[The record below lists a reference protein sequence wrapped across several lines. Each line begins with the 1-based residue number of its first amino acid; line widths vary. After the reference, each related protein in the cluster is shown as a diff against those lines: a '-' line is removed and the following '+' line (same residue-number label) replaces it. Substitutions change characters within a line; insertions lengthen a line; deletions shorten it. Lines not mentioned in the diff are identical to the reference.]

1 MPWCPKCRNEYVEGM
16 IVCADCGVDLVETL
30 EERKGSPLIF
40 GDRGQME
47 RLKDFLTYN
56 QLKSTALWE
65 DKEEGVF
72 ELYVSDA
79 ERQKA
84 SLAVRVFLQQ
94 EAEKESVNKPSEK
107 KGNGPATED
116 SGMDVGDDGMPL
128 ESVSGMEDEAEG
140 TGQAESADAKGNSS
154 AGYRG
159 VYQNSAQKAEENR
172 SSGYLLTTI
181 GGIGLIAIVLIFFD
195 VIRLPAAMA
204 NKFMVCIVMG
214 ALFAL
219 FFVMGILSIKS
230 SKTLSQKAEEENS
243 LTNEIK
249 KWCGENVNAR
259 KVDEGL
265 FVEGECGEE
274 MKYFKRAEKMKGM
287 ISHQFM
293 NLDEGFLDSFIDDY
307 YPVVFEQESGKY
319 EDNNHSSR

>member
-1 MPWCPKCRNEYVEGM
+1 MPWCPKCRNEYVEG
-16 IVCADCGVDLVETL
+16 IKVCADCGVDLVEML
-30 EERKGSPLIF
+30 EEGKGSPLIF
-40 GDRGQME
+40 GERGQME

-56 QLKSTALWE
+56 KLKSAALSE

-72 ELYVSDA
+72 ELYVSDE

-84 SLAVRVFLQQ
+84 ALAVRVFLQQ
-94 EAEKESVNKPSEK
+94 EMEKESGNKPSIE
-107 KGNGPATED
+107 ER
-116 SGMDVGDDGMPL
+116 GMDAGDGGMTP
-128 ESVSGMEDEAEG
+128 
-140 TGQAESADAKGNSS
+140 ESADEMDHETQGRGQEEEDGGKSPS
-154 AGYRG
+154 VQYKG

-181 GGIGLIAIVLIFFD
+181 GGLGLIAIVLVFFD

-230 SKTLSQKAEEENS
+230 SKTLTKKAEEENS

-249 KWCGENVNAR
+249 KWCGENMNAR

-265 FVEGECGEE
+265 FAEGEYGEE
-274 MKYFKRAEKMKGM
+274 MKYFKRAEKMKEM
-287 ISHQFM
+287 ISYQFM
-293 NLDEGFLDSFIDDY
+293 NLEEGFLDSFVDDY
-307 YPVVFEQESGKY
+307 YPVVFEQGSEKI
-319 EDNNHSSR
+319 

>member
-1 MPWCPKCRNEYVEGM
+1 MPWCPKCRNEYVEG
-16 IVCADCGVDLVETL
+16 IKVCADCGVDLVEML
-30 EERKGSPLIF
+30 EEGKGSPLIF

-56 QLKSTALWE
+56 KLKSAALSE

-72 ELYVSDA
+72 ELYVSDE

-84 SLAVRVFLQQ
+84 ALAVRVFLQQ
-94 EAEKESVNKPSEK
+94 EMEKESGNKPSIE
-107 KGNGPATED
+107 ER
-116 SGMDVGDDGMPL
+116 GMDAGDGGMTP
-128 ESVSGMEDEAEG
+128 
-140 TGQAESADAKGNSS
+140 ESADEMDHETQGRGQEKADGGKAPSVQ
-154 AGYRG
+154 YKG

-181 GGIGLIAIVLIFFD
+181 GGLGLIAIVLVFFD

-230 SKTLSQKAEEENS
+230 SKTLTKKAEEENS

-249 KWCGENVNAR
+249 KWCGENMNAR

-265 FVEGECGEE
+265 FAEGEYGEE
-274 MKYFKRAEKMKGM
+274 MKYFKRAEKMKEM
-287 ISHQFM
+287 ISYQFM
-293 NLDEGFLDSFIDDY
+293 NLEEGFLDSFVDDY
-307 YPVVFEQESGKY
+307 YPVVFEQGSEKI
-319 EDNNHSSR
+319 

>member
-1 MPWCPKCRNEYVEGM
+1 MPWCPKCRNEYVEG
-16 IVCADCGVDLVETL
+16 IKVCADCGVDLVEML
-30 EERKGSPLIF
+30 EEGKGSPLIF

-56 QLKSTALWE
+56 KLKSAALSE

-72 ELYVSDA
+72 ELYVSDE

-84 SLAVRVFLQQ
+84 ALAVRVFLQQ
-94 EAEKESVNKPSEK
+94 EMEKESGDKPFIE
-107 KGNGPATED
+107 ER
-116 SGMDVGDDGMPL
+116 GMDAGDGGMTP
-128 ESVSGMEDEAEG
+128 
-140 TGQAESADAKGNSS
+140 ESADEMDHETQGRGQEEEDGGKSPS
-154 AGYRG
+154 VQYKG

-181 GGIGLIAIVLIFFD
+181 GGLGLIAIVLVFFD

-230 SKTLSQKAEEENS
+230 SKTLTKKAEEENS

-249 KWCGENVNAR
+249 KWCGENMNAR

-265 FVEGECGEE
+265 FAEGEYGEE
-274 MKYFKRAEKMKGM
+274 MKYFKRAEKMKEM
-287 ISHQFM
+287 ISYQFM
-293 NLDEGFLDSFIDDY
+293 NLEEGFLDSFVDDY
-307 YPVVFEQESGKY
+307 YPVVFEQGSEKI
-319 EDNNHSSR
+319 

>member
-1 MPWCPKCRNEYVEGM
+1 MPWCPKCRNVEG
-16 IVCADCGVDLVETL
+16 IKVCADCGVDLVEML
-30 EERKGSPLIF
+30 EEGKGSPLIF

-56 QLKSTALWE
+56 KLKSAALSE

-72 ELYVSDA
+72 ELYVSDE

-84 SLAVRVFLQQ
+84 ALAVRVFLQQ
-94 EAEKESVNKPSEK
+94 EMEKESGNKPSIE
-107 KGNGPATED
+107 ER
-116 SGMDVGDDGMPL
+116 GMDAGDGGMTP
-128 ESVSGMEDEAEG
+128 
-140 TGQAESADAKGNSS
+140 ESADEMDHETQGRGQEEEDGGKSPS
-154 AGYRG
+154 VQYKG

-181 GGIGLIAIVLIFFD
+181 GGLGLIAIVLVFFD

-230 SKTLSQKAEEENS
+230 SKTLTKKAEEENS

-249 KWCGENVNAR
+249 KWCGENMNAR

-265 FVEGECGEE
+265 FAEGEYGEE
-274 MKYFKRAEKMKGM
+274 MKYFKRAEKMKEM
-287 ISHQFM
+287 ISYQFM
-293 NLDEGFLDSFIDDY
+293 NLEEGFLDSFVDDY
-307 YPVVFEQESGKY
+307 YPVVFEQGSEKI
-319 EDNNHSSR
+319 

>member
-1 MPWCPKCRNEYVEGM
+1 MPWCPKCRNEYVEG
-16 IVCADCGVDLVETL
+16 IKVCADCGVDLVEML
-30 EERKGSPLIF
+30 EEGKGSPLIF

-56 QLKSTALWE
+56 KLKSAALSE

-72 ELYVSDA
+72 ELYVSDE

-84 SLAVRVFLQQ
+84 ALAVRVFLQQ
-94 EAEKESVNKPSEK
+94 EMEKESGNKPSIE
-107 KGNGPATED
+107 ER
-116 SGMDVGDDGMPL
+116 GMDAGDGGMTP
-128 ESVSGMEDEAEG
+128 
-140 TGQAESADAKGNSS
+140 ESADEMDHETQGRGQEEEDGGKSPS
-154 AGYRG
+154 VQYKG

-181 GGIGLIAIVLIFFD
+181 GGLGLIAIVLVFFD

-230 SKTLSQKAEEENS
+230 SKTLTKKAEEENS

-249 KWCGENVNAR
+249 KWCGENMNAR

-265 FVEGECGEE
+265 FAEGEYGEE
-274 MKYFKRAEKMKGM
+274 MKYFKRAEKMKEM
-287 ISHQFM
+287 ISYQFM
-293 NLDEGFLDSFIDDY
+293 NLEEGCLDSFVDDY
-307 YPVVFEQESGKY
+307 
-319 EDNNHSSR
+319 

>member
-1 MPWCPKCRNEYVEGM
+1 MPWCPKCRNEYVEG
-16 IVCADCGVDLVETL
+16 IKVCADCGVDLVEML
-30 EERKGSPLIF
+30 EEGKGSPLIF

-56 QLKSTALWE
+56 KLKSAALSE

-72 ELYVSDA
+72 ELYVSD
-79 ERQKA
+79 EEWQKA
-84 SLAVRVFLQQ
+84 ALAVRVFLQQ
-94 EAEKESVNKPSEK
+94 EMEKESGNKPSIE
-107 KGNGPATED
+107 ER
-116 SGMDVGDDGMPL
+116 GMDAGDGGMTP
-128 ESVSGMEDEAEG
+128 
-140 TGQAESADAKGNSS
+140 ESADEMDHETQGRGQEEEDGGKSPS
-154 AGYRG
+154 VQYKG

-181 GGIGLIAIVLIFFD
+181 GGLGLIAIVLVFFD

-230 SKTLSQKAEEENS
+230 SKTLTKKAEEENS

-249 KWCGENVNAR
+249 KWCGENMNAR

-265 FVEGECGEE
+265 FAEGEYGEE
-274 MKYFKRAEKMKGM
+274 MKYFKRAEKMKEM
-287 ISHQFM
+287 ISYQFM
-293 NLDEGFLDSFIDDY
+293 NLEEGFLDSFVDDY
-307 YPVVFEQESGKY
+307 YPVVFEQGSEKI
-319 EDNNHSSR
+319 

>member
-1 MPWCPKCRNEYVEGM
+1 MPWCPKCRNEYVEG
-16 IVCADCGVDLVETL
+16 IKVCADCGVDLVEML
-30 EERKGSPLIF
+30 EEGKGSPLIF

-56 QLKSTALWE
+56 KLKSAALSE

-72 ELYVSDA
+72 ELYVSDE

-84 SLAVRVFLQQ
+84 ALVVRVFLQQ
-94 EAEKESVNKPSEK
+94 EMEKESGDKPSVE
-107 KGNGPATED
+107 E
-116 SGMDVGDDGMPL
+116 SGMDAGDGGMTP
-128 ESVSGMEDEAEG
+128 
-140 TGQAESADAKGNSS
+140 ESADEMDHETQGRGQEEEDGGKSPS
-154 AGYRG
+154 VQYKG

-181 GGIGLIAIVLIFFD
+181 GGLGLIAIVLVFFD

-230 SKTLSQKAEEENS
+230 SKTLTKKAEEENS

-249 KWCGENVNAR
+249 KWCGENMNAR

-265 FVEGECGEE
+265 FAEGEYGEE
-274 MKYFKRAEKMKGM
+274 MKYFKRAEKMKEM

-293 NLDEGFLDSFIDDY
+293 NLEEGFLDSFVDDY
-307 YPVVFEQESGKY
+307 YPVVFEQGSEKI
-319 EDNNHSSR
+319 

>member
-1 MPWCPKCRNEYVEGM
+1 MPWCPKCRNEYVEG
-16 IVCADCGVDLVETL
+16 IQVCADCGVDLVEML
-30 EERKGSPLIF
+30 EEGKGSPLIF

-56 QLKSTALWE
+56 KLKSAALSE

-72 ELYVSDA
+72 ELYVSDE

-84 SLAVRVFLQQ
+84 ALAVRVFLQQ
-94 EAEKESVNKPSEK
+94 EMEKESGNKPSIE
-107 KGNGPATED
+107 ER
-116 SGMDVGDDGMPL
+116 GMDAGDGGMTL
-128 ESVSGMEDEAEG
+128 
-140 TGQAESADAKGNSS
+140 ESADEMDHETQGRGQEEADGGKAPSVQ
-154 AGYRG
+154 YKG

-181 GGIGLIAIVLIFFD
+181 GGLGLIAIVLVFFD

-230 SKTLSQKAEEENS
+230 SKTLTKKAEEENS

-249 KWCGENVNAR
+249 KWCGENMNAR

-265 FVEGECGEE
+265 FAEGEYGEE
-274 MKYFKRAEKMKGM
+274 MKYFKRAEKMKEM

-293 NLDEGFLDSFIDDY
+293 NLEEGFLDSFVDDY
-307 YPVVFEQESGKY
+307 YPVVFEQGSEKI
-319 EDNNHSSR
+319 

>member
-1 MPWCPKCRNEYVEGM
+1 MPWCPKCRNEYVEG
-16 IVCADCGVDLVETL
+16 IKVCADCGVDLVEML
-30 EERKGSPLIF
+30 EEGKGSPLIF

-56 QLKSTALWE
+56 KLKSAALSE

-72 ELYVSDA
+72 ELYVSDE

-84 SLAVRVFLQQ
+84 ALAVRVFLQQ
-94 EAEKESVNKPSEK
+94 EMEKESGNKPSIE
-107 KGNGPATED
+107 ER
-116 SGMDVGDDGMPL
+116 GMDAGDGGMTP
-128 ESVSGMEDEAEG
+128 
-140 TGQAESADAKGNSS
+140 ESADEMDHETQGRGQEEEDGGKSPS
-154 AGYRG
+154 VQYKG

-181 GGIGLIAIVLIFFD
+181 GGLGLIAIVLVFFD

-230 SKTLSQKAEEENS
+230 SKTLTKKAEEENS

-249 KWCGENVNAR
+249 KWCGENMNAR

-265 FVEGECGEE
+265 FAEGEYGEE
-274 MKYFKRAEKMKGM
+274 MKYFKRAEKMKEM
-287 ISHQFM
+287 ISYQFM
-293 NLDEGFLDSFIDDY
+293 NLEEGFLDSFVDDY
-307 YPVVFEQESGKY
+307 YPVVFEQGTEKI
-319 EDNNHSSR
+319 

>member
-1 MPWCPKCRNEYVEGM
+1 MPWCPKCRNEYVEG
-16 IVCADCGVDLVETL
+16 IKVCADCGVDLVEML
-30 EERKGSPLIF
+30 EEGKGSPLIF

-56 QLKSTALWE
+56 KLKSAALSE

-72 ELYVSDA
+72 ELYVSDE

-84 SLAVRVFLQQ
+84 ALAVRVFLQQ
-94 EAEKESVNKPSEK
+94 EMEKESGDKPSVE
-107 KGNGPATED
+107 E
-116 SGMDVGDDGMPL
+116 SGMDAGDGGMTP
-128 ESVSGMEDEAEG
+128 
-140 TGQAESADAKGNSS
+140 ESADEMDHETQGRGQEEEDGGKSPS
-154 AGYRG
+154 VQYKG

-181 GGIGLIAIVLIFFD
+181 GGLGLIAIVLVFFD

-230 SKTLSQKAEEENS
+230 SKTLTKKAEEENS

-249 KWCGENVNAR
+249 KWCGENMNAR

-265 FVEGECGEE
+265 FAEGEYGEE
-274 MKYFKRAEKMKGM
+274 MKYFKRAEKMKEM

-293 NLDEGFLDSFIDDY
+293 NLEEGFLDSFVDDY
-307 YPVVFEQESGKY
+307 YPVVFEQGSEKI
-319 EDNNHSSR
+319 

>member
-1 MPWCPKCRNEYVEGM
+1 MPWCPKCRNEYVEG
-16 IVCADCGVDLVETL
+16 IKVCADCGVDLVEML
-30 EERKGSPLIF
+30 EEGKGSPLIF

-56 QLKSTALWE
+56 KLKSAALSE

-72 ELYVSDA
+72 ELYVSDE

-84 SLAVRVFLQQ
+84 ALAVRVFLQQ
-94 EAEKESVNKPSEK
+94 EMEKESGDKPFIE
-107 KGNGPATED
+107 ER
-116 SGMDVGDDGMPL
+116 GMDAGDGGMTP
-128 ESVSGMEDEAEG
+128 
-140 TGQAESADAKGNSS
+140 ESADEMDHETQGRGQEKADGGKAPSVQ
-154 AGYRG
+154 YKG

-181 GGIGLIAIVLIFFD
+181 GGLGLIAIVLVFFD

-230 SKTLSQKAEEENS
+230 SKTLTKKAEEENS

-249 KWCGENVNAR
+249 KWCGENMNAR

-265 FVEGECGEE
+265 FAEGEYGEE
-274 MKYFKRAEKMKGM
+274 MKYFKRAEKMKEM
-287 ISHQFM
+287 ISYQFM
-293 NLDEGFLDSFIDDY
+293 NLEEGFLDSFVDDY
-307 YPVVFEQESGKY
+307 YPVVFEQGSEKI
-319 EDNNHSSR
+319 